1 MNINDRRKVEEH
13 LGPMLGNLHI
23 HTAQLPQLVPITE
36 RTKRR
41 ARWTKRVERTKRTV
55 AATEKHLSNTH
66 HFAQKVITNPS
77 HKHALWLIEATLAS
91 HHAMWEM
98 HLFRHSFL
106 LWESSS
112 LSCLTSWVH
121 VLLLR
126 AMCRARWWGWGVSVF
141 LSTLWE
147 LKTKGLEQG
156 KKEGR
161 YLTSG
166 KY

>member
-66 HFAQKVITNPS
+66 HLAQKVITNPS
-77 HKHALWLIEATLAS
+77 ESEPKSMSQACTVANRSNTSIAS
-91 HHAMWEM
+91 CNVGNA
-98 HLFRHSFL
+98 FI
-106 LWESSS
+106 
-112 LSCLTSWVH
+112 
-121 VLLLR
+121 
-126 AMCRARWWGWGVSVF
+126 
-141 LSTLWE
+141 
-147 LKTKGLEQG
+147 
-156 KKEGR
+156 
-161 YLTSG
+161 
-166 KY
+166 